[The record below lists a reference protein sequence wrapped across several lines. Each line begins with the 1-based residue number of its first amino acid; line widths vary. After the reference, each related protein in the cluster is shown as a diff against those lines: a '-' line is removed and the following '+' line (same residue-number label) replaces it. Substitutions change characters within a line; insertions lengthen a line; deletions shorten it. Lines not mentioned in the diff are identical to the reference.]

1 MKSIEELEDK
11 LVSEL
16 YDSLDSIRANSQ
28 ETGYYNKWMG
38 RTSAFLAALL
48 DSLMSAQTA
57 EWRISG
63 KWIDDSLLTDVE
75 RDGDHLAIEGIMI
88 WGKGGTTEQWTEPF
102 YFEIEL
108 DLHEK
113 GYNEYIFLFGD
124 QDKSEV
130 DYDYFSLHRHIWDGD
145 QRRWKYFIN
154 SSEDNLAND
163 LN

>member
-1 MKSIEELEDK
+1 MMSIEELEDN

-16 YDSLDSIRANSQ
+16 HDSLDGIRAYGQ
-28 ETGYYNKWMG
+28 ETDYYNECMG
-38 RTSAFLAALL
+38 DTSVLLAVLL
-48 DSLMSAQTA
+48 DSLMNAQVA
-57 EWRISG
+57 EWRGSG

-88 WGKGGTTEQWTEPF
+88 WGIGGTTEQWTEPF

-108 DLHEK
+108 DVLKK

-130 DYDYFSLHRHIWDGD
+130 DYGYFSLHRHFWDGD
-145 QRRWKYFIN
+145 QRRWKYYIN
-154 SSEDNLAND
+154 SIASLS
-163 LN
+163 